1 MEGKERRSRRVRGQK
16 RTTGKVHSPG
26 PSRLME
32 SDHALGFTTEISS
45 GNVARPRTR
54 VNRVFDMRPLTERT

>member
-1 MEGKERRSRRVRGQK
+1 MEGKERRSRRLRGQK
-16 RTTGKVHSPG
+16 RTTGKVHS